1 MQRYGFYGYLCRQMR
16 QDLRQ
21 YIEEKVI
28 PRYAAF
34 DAAHREDHARAV
46 IARAMEMGRNYDI
59 DPEMLYVA
67 AACHDLG
74 LEVDRKTHHL
84 ESGRIIRADETLKQW
99 FTPEQIETIAQAAE
113 DHRASAQTPPRSIY
127 GCLVAEADRMIDPET
142 IILRTVQFG
151 FSHYP
156 ELDREGHWQRTLEH
170 LQEKYAEGG
179 YLKLLIPGSPNEAPL
194 ARLREI
200 IRDLQQLR
208 PIFDRCYN
216 SQFKV
221 CVGLSGGVDSSVA
234 AYLLKQQGYDVFAM
248 FMQNWDNADVT
259 LHGDC
264 EWEEDRFVAEM
275 VARKIGIPFYYVN
288 LAAQY
293 RQRVVDYMFDEYAKG
308 RTPNPDVLCNRE
320 IKFDA
325 FLQVALKYGAQ
336 YVATGHYCRKEE
348 SNGLF
353 RILEGT
359 DPNKDQTYFLCQ
371 LSQEQLARTLFPI
384 GHLTKPEVRR
394 IAKEADL
401 PSAEKKDSQGI
412 CFVGKVDLPTFL
424 KQKLAS
430 VEGDIVEVFDAYY
443 AADELY
449 QWQQNQLT
457 AMLKPGENLER
468 TVRYAPEEKV
478 LTSDGKP
485 LGVSPFRDEAV
496 TALTDEDLARLATP
510 VRYHIPFQTET
521 YRSGKKHIRKTRFKE
536 NPFGRI
542 VGTHEGAQ
550 FYTIGQRKGLGVGG
564 HTEPVFVIATDT
576 EANRIYVGEGHNHK
590 GLSRFCLQVV
600 ADEIHWIRTDLAM
613 QPGGMRRCRV
623 RIRYRQP
630 LQSATLLMRESG
642 LFILFDAPQRGISPG
657 QFAVWY
663 HGEEMLGSGVISR

>member
-1 MQRYGFYGYLCRQMR
+1 MR
-16 QDLRQ
+16 EDLRQ
-21 YIEEKVI
+21 YIEGKVI

-34 DAAHREDHARAV
+34 DAAHREDHVRAV
-46 IARAMEMGRNYDI
+46 IDRALEMGRNYDI
-59 DPEMLYVA
+59 DPEMLFVA

-74 LEVDRKTHHL
+74 LAVDRKTHHL
-84 ESGRIIRADETLKQW
+84 ESGRIIRADETLRQW
-99 FTPEQIETIAQAAE
+99 FTPGQVEIIAQAAE

-127 GCLVAEADRMIDPET
+127 GSLVAEADRMIDPET
-142 IILRTVQFG
+142 IIRRTVQFG
-151 FSHYP
+151 LSHYP
-156 ELDREGHWQRTLEH
+156 ELDRDGHWERTLEH

-179 YLKLLIPGSPNEAPL
+179 YLKLLIPGSPNEEPL

-200 IRDLQQLR
+200 IKDRARLR
-208 PIFDRCYN
+208 PLFDRSYN

-234 AYLLKQQGYDVFAM
+234 AYLLKEQGYDVFAM
-248 FMQNWDNADVT
+248 FMQNWHDADAT

-275 VARKIGIPFYYVN
+275 VARKIGIPFYFVD
-288 LAAQY
+288 LSQPY
-293 RQRVVDYMFDEYAKG
+293 RQRVVDYMFDEYARG

-336 YVATGHYCRKEE
+336 FVATGHYCRKEVLPD
-348 SNGLF
+348 GTC

-371 LSQEQLARTLFPI
+371 LSQEQLSRTLFPI
-384 GHLTKPEVRR
+384 GDIAKPEVRR

-430 VEGDIVEVFDAYY
+430 VEGDVVEVFDAYY
-443 AADELY
+443 AGDELY
-449 QWQQNQLT
+449 QWQQNRLSSL
-457 AMLKPGENLER
+457 LKEGQSLER

-485 LGVSPFRDEAV
+485 LGISPFREEAV
-496 TALTDEDLARLATP
+496 AALTDEDLARLATP
-510 VRYHIPFQTET
+510 VSYKIEFETET
-521 YRSGKKHIRKTRFKE
+521 YRSGKKHIKKTRYKE
-536 NPFGRI
+536 NPCGRI
-542 VGTHEGAQ
+542 VGRHEGAQ
-550 FYTIGQRKGLGVGG
+550 FYTIGQRKGLGIGG
-564 HTEPVFVIATDT
+564 HAEPVFVIATDT
-576 EANRIYVGEGHNHK
+576 EANRVYVGEGHHHK
-590 GLSRFCLQVV
+590 GLSRFCLQVA

-613 QPGGMRRCRV
+613 QPGEMRRYRV

-630 LQSATLLMRESG
+630 LQSATLILRESG
-642 LFILFDAPQRGISPG
+642 LYILFDEPQRGISPG

-663 HGEEMLGSGVISR
+663 DGEEMLGSGVIQR